1 MDLVYTCHHRTD
13 TCHQN
18 NQFDIHICNRFRGR
32 DMWRRLDMD
41 LDRIHSIL
49 SHNARQ
55 NSLEDIRSDI
65 TGL

>member
-1 MDLVYTCHHRTD
+1 MDLVYTYHHRTD
-13 TCHQN
+13 ICHQN
-18 NQFDIHICNRFRGR
+18 NLFGIHICSRSRDRG
-32 DMWRRLDMD
+32 MWRRLDMD

-49 SHNARQ
+49 SHNAHR